1 MASLPVISILIVFG
15 VFFVIGIVAIIL
27 VTVAHC
33 KKRCKIFKKENTV
46 VATNAQVNIDLE
58 YVNEKES
65 KTNSYFHIFCFERFE
80 RGGGKSVTTIFSRQI
95 PQFLEIIDQQKCSW
109 LCFWVYITLC

>member
-15 VFFVIGIVAIIL
+15 VFFIIGVVAIIL

-46 VATNAQVNIDLE
+46 ATNAQVNIDLE
-58 YVNEKES
+58 SLNEKES
-65 KTNSYFHIFCFERFE
+65 
-80 RGGGKSVTTIFSRQI
+80 
-95 PQFLEIIDQQKCSW
+95 
-109 LCFWVYITLC
+109 